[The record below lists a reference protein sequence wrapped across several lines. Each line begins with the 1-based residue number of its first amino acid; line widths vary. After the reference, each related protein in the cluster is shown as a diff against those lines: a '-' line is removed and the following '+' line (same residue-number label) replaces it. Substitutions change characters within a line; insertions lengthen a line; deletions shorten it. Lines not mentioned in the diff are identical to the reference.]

1 MISRIKH
8 IVFELLCYLLN
19 LYLIIIV
26 YFVVIRRTLGTEQML
41 TIIDNIYW
49 PYWPIIVFIYV
60 FFPVLSSLLA
70 LIINKTKKRLHM
82 CNRSIFLNVLIMMV
96 LFFVFVKLPY
106 IEFIHANQDYRC
118 QMCFKPSDE
127 IKPNERNRQSEF
139 RWLGFSLFT
148 FTLTD
153 ISIRNRKQD

>member
-8 IVFELLCYLLN
+8 TVFELLCYLLN

-60 FFPVLSSLLA
+60 FFPILSSLLA